1 VVKQRVARKK
11 FAAVAKWKASGL
23 SQAEFCR
30 REGLQEWQLSDWKR
44 FVERLEN
51 EARDLPE
58 HSRIDEHPGAHKE
71 PTMRQKRRQQQDEIV
86 AEPQPF
92 VPVRVI
98 DVAAE
103 EDMHKAIGVV
113 DFVLE
118 LVLKRGQILR
128 VAPNCEPQFLG
139 AVVSVLDL

>member
-1 VVKQRVARKK
+1 
-11 FAAVAKWKASGL
+11 
-23 SQAEFCR
+23 
-30 REGLQEWQLSDWKR
+30 
-44 FVERLEN
+44 
-51 EARDLPE
+51 
-58 HSRIDEHPGAHKE
+58 
-71 PTMRQKRRQQQDEIV
+71 
-86 AEPQPF
+86 
-92 VPVRVI
+92 VI